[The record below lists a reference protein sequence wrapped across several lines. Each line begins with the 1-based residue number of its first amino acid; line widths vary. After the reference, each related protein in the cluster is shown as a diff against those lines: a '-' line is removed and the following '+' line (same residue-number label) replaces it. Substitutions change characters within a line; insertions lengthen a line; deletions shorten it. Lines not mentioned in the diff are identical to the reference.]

1 MHLVDQFSKCLSA
14 DDINTDDP
22 ENIILFKYY
31 DIEELQ
37 NLKITKRESHFLY
50 FI

>member
-1 MHLVDQFSKCLSA
+1 MHLVDQSSKYLSA

-22 ENIILFKYY
+22 ENIVLFEYN

-37 NLKITKRESHFLY
+37 NLKITKRESHFPY